1 MHNQGTL
8 KRLISDLEME
18 HRDLDNVI
26 EQITKELPFDQL
38 QVQRLKKKAFIK
50 RSVNSFKEPNH
61 SRHHSMI
68 NVSYFSIWT
77 RLKSLHHGKN
87 SLRSLPEIWI
97 IHLHLL

>member
-38 QVQRLKKKAFIK
+38 QVQRLKKRKLSLKDQLIL
-50 RSVNSFKEPNH
+50 
-61 SRHHSMI
+61 
-68 NVSYFSIWT
+68 
-77 RLKSLHHGKN
+77 LKS
-87 SLRSLPEIWI
+87 RI
-97 IHLHLL
+97 IPDTIA

>member
-38 QVQRLKKKAFIK
+38 QVQRLKKRKLSLKDQLIL
-50 RSVNSFKEPNH
+50 
-61 SRHHSMI
+61 
-68 NVSYFSIWT
+68 
-77 RLKSLHHGKN
+77 LKS
-87 SLRSLPEIWI
+87 RVIPDTIA
-97 IHLHLL
+97 